1 MTTVRILYR
10 GHKRLKPL
18 IDFALRE
25 GWDVARTPGGHL
37 KLVKPGLPPIYTS
50 ATASDHRAGRNAIAQ
65 LRRAGR
71 TTDPRA
77 TTREVGADD

>member
-1 MTTVRILYR
+1 MTATHALYR

-25 GWDVARTPGGHL
+25 GWKVIRTSGGHL
-37 KLVKPGLPPIYTS
+37 QFIKHGLPPIYTS
-50 ATASDHRAGRNAIAQ
+50 ATARDHRAGRNALAQ
-65 LRRAGR
+65 LRRVDRTAGL
-71 TTDPRA
+71 RA